1 MNARAQITPCIF
13 GTTSGFEIHTLTR
26 LPLGL
31 EDLAFAIKR
40 DDVELSD
47 RHFCV
52 KTFRLRVNSEV
63 FTWIGLYRKAFE
75 IGFSREGGYY
85 GAGVWLAEITVDSRL
100 AMDVLRD
107 LADQV
112 NALAIEGG
120 RFQRPLS
127 DIVGNIQI
135 PQSLIPLK
143 ESTERYQAGGMLPDA
158 AQGAYVC
165 QHESLWQIAEF
176 GQNNVL
182 AERFR
187 SIIAAPAASFPKNPS
202 ARLERYSDLTEVVH
216 ELASD
221 LSKKIAALDSSK
233 TSLEKHAAALEREL
247 STAHGEIKKIARA
260 KDQQAEAFAKEEE
273 EWSRLYRKLGGPELA
288 VDDGQ
293 PPLWLRYVLY
303 VVAAIMIGALL
314 AWGGIT
320 IFRDSNEAKVA
331 AARSQEAVF
340 CLSDEKPEKN
350 AGGEEQQVDAET
362 PSSEASDTKASEID
376 SDLDPAP
383 SILSGRKPVTGSP
396 ATEASP
402 GGIPEPGIGGD
413 PSGEPK
419 PMGGK

>member
-40 DDVELSD
+40 NEVELSD

-127 DIVGNIQI
+127 DIVSNIQI

-182 AERFR
+182 AERFS

-221 LSKKIAALDSSK
+221 LSKRIAALDSANI
-233 TSLEKHAAALEREL
+233 TLEKHAVALEREL
-247 STAHGEIKKIARA
+247 IASQGETNELARA
-260 KDQQAEAFAKEEE
+260 ADRRVEELAKDAEKWE
-273 EWSRLYRKLGGPELA
+273 RRYRKLAGAELA
-288 VDDGQ
+288 VDDSN
-293 PPLWLRYVLY
+293 PSLLLRYALY
-303 VVAAIMIGALL
+303 LVAAILIGALL
-314 AWGGIT
+314 FGGVKLVLHYSGQAGDEAAESEVLMRCLADLDLAKQT
-320 IFRDSNEAKVA
+320 RQDASNVA
-331 AARSQEAVF
+331 AE
-340 CLSDEKPEKN
+340 
-350 AGGEEQQVDAET
+350 
-362 PSSEASDTKASEID
+362 PSSIGQSCEQV
-376 SDLDPAP
+376 
-383 SILSGRKPVTGSP
+383 R
-396 ATEASP
+396 TEAAASVDPSP
-402 GGIPEPGIGGD
+402 GEVITSTPNSTASPVKNHHRLTEPY
-413 PSGEPK
+413 PYRHWLYK
-419 PMGGK
+419 

>member
-40 DDVELSD
+40 NEVELSEQN
-47 RHFCV
+47 FCV

-85 GAGVWLAEITVDSRL
+85 GAGVWLAEITVDARL

-127 DIVGNIQI
+127 DIVSNIQI

-182 AERFR
+182 AERFS

-233 TSLEKHAAALEREL
+233 ISLEKHAAALGREL

-260 KDQQAEAFAKEEE
+260 KDQQAEEFAKEEE
-273 EWSRLYRKLGGPELA
+273 EWARLYRKLGGPELS
-288 VDDGQ
+288 VDDDH
-293 PPLWLRYVLY
+293 PPVWLKYVLY
-303 VVAAIMIGALL
+303 VVAAIVIGAVF

-320 IFRDSNEAKVA
+320 IFHASSEAKDA
-331 AARSQEAVF
+331 AARSQQAVI

-350 AGGEEQQVDAET
+350 ASGEGPEVDAET
-362 PSSEASDTKASEID
+362 PSSESSDTNASEQD
-376 SDLDPAP
+376 GEPDVTP
-383 SILSGRKPVTGSP
+383 SSLPGRRPVTRSS
-396 ATEASP
+396 ANESSS
-402 GGIPEPGIGGD
+402 GGVPKTYIGG
-413 PSGEPK
+413 G
-419 PMGGK
+419 PMGETRGDW

>member
-26 LPLGL
+26 LPLSL

-40 DDVELSD
+40 NEVELSD

-127 DIVGNIQI
+127 DIVSNIQI

-182 AERFR
+182 AERFS

-221 LSKKIAALDSSK
+221 LSKRIAALDSANI
-233 TSLEKHAAALEREL
+233 TLEKHAVALEREL
-247 STAHGEIKKIARA
+247 IASQGETIELARA
-260 KDQQAEAFAKEEE
+260 ADRRVEELAKEAQKWE
-273 EWSRLYRKLGGPELA
+273 RRYRKLAGAELA
-288 VDDGQ
+288 VDDEN

-303 VVAAIMIGALL
+303 VVAAILIGALL
-314 AWGGIT
+314 FGGVKLVLHYSGQAG
-320 IFRDSNEAKVA
+320 DVA
-331 AARSQEAVF
+331 AESEVLMR
-340 CLSDEKPEKN
+340 CL
-350 AGGEEQQVDAET
+350 A
-362 PSSEASDTKASEID
+362 
-376 SDLDPAP
+376 DLDLAKQTMQDASNDAAASS
-383 SILSGRKPVTGSP
+383 SIGQSCEQVR
-396 ATEASP
+396 TEAAASVDPSP
-402 GGIPEPGIGGD
+402 GEVNTVRQLHRFLPQ
-413 PSGEPK
+413 
-419 PMGGK
+419 